1 MNILKQ
7 VELMKKKK
15 SKLEL
20 AQEQAQAVIVKTNE
34 KIDELGRY
42 TEKIYVNLEAIQK
55 LFDVIRN
62 VPHEQRIQYEQMKEV
77 QLSWKQQA
85 EKIEADYR
93 TFVVKNVGEAAAG
106 VGAGVAVVALGPTV
120 AMGVAT
126 TFGVASTGTA
136 ISTLSGAA
144 ATNAALAWL
153 GGGALVAG
161 GGGMAAGEALLALVG
176 PVGWVVA
183 GMAILG
189 SSLLIWK
196 ARDEKKCLE
205 TVYTL
210 VSKRDT
216 KSYEEAIV
224 EINERITRIQD
235 ENKKLA
241 EAIQKIKTF
250 GTDYN
255 CMTEAQQYEL
265 GAYVNLMQSSTQLLV
280 NPIVG
285 LLPKYTEKD
294 FEDFISNMNESET
307 AYYMEHKALLITLAN
322 LFYEISLDK
331 KEKKILTKS
340 LKENKNFLHA
350 VKKDFDE
357 EIIKSVE
364 KCLQY
369 KSCGVLIE

>member
-255 CMTEAQQYEL
+255 RMTEAQQYEL

-307 AYYMEHKALLITLAN
+307 AYYMEHKALIITLAN

-331 KEKKILTKS
+331 KEKKNLTKS